1 MPTRLLRPSDPAA
14 ADALRQRRRERAAPP
29 SSPGTAAEPAPPT
42 RPQLLAYGE
51 DYLPAEVFKLA
62 RDLRTLIDRELA
74 QQGITTQQAALML
87 VARLVGGC
95 SPGHLADPLGTDP
108 AGMTRLVDR
117 LEAKGLLARHTSPT
131 DRRAV
136 LIQLTPSGQAL
147 SPALIE
153 GFRKAQ
159 ERLLEGID
167 EAELDQFRA
176 TLRRLRDNLRAGAGA
191 EGGRS

>member
-1 MPTRLLRPSDPAA
+1 MPVRLTRPPRPAA
-14 ADALRQRRRERAAPP
+14 PATAAPP
-29 SSPGTAAEPAPPT
+29 A

-51 DYLPAEVFKLA
+51 DYLPAEVFKLG

-74 QQGITTQQAALML
+74 RHGITTQQAAVML
-87 VARLVGGC
+87 VSRLVGAC
-95 SPGHLADPLGTDP
+95 SPGHLADPLGTDT

-117 LEAKGLLARHTSPT
+117 LEAKGLLARQTSPT

-147 SPALIE
+147 SPELIAA
-153 GFRKAQ
+153 FRKAQ

-167 EAELDQFRA
+167 EGEVEQFRS
-176 TLRRLRDNLRAGAGA
+176 TLRRLRENLRGAA
-191 EGGRS
+191 EGEGP